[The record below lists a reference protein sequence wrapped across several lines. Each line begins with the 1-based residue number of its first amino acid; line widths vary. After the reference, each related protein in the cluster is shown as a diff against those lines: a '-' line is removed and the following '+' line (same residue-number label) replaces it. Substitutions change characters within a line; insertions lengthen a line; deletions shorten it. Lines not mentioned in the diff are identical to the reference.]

1 MPPEILMQCREFRRR
16 AGAVPDVS
24 PSPSLGFPVAGCI
37 LGQTTVVPLHQ
48 PRSNALIFLIRH
60 GQTEWNREARLQGR
74 KDSPLTGEGIA
85 QARRM
90 GEVLQKAA
98 AEAGPWIVMSSPL
111 GRAYDTARIVCET
124 AGLTVP
130 IATDDRLAELSV
142 GPFEGMTRDEILAHT
157 PQTEITPG
165 WIYNIPGGETEA
177 ELRARL
183 ADWLAEVDETD
194 GHRRLVVSHG
204 IAGRMLRHLYAGEPL
219 QGLPPPQDSVFRLRG
234 GRIEHLDG

>member
-1 MPPEILMQCREFRRR
+1 MPRRDFRWR
-16 AGAVPDVS
+16 AGGVPGDS
-24 PSPSLGFPVAGCI
+24 PTPRLGFPCAGCI
-37 LGQTTVVPLHQ
+37 LGRTTVVPLHQ
-48 PRSNALIFLIRH
+48 PRSNVLIFLIRH

-74 KDSPLTGEGIA
+74 KDSPLTEEGIA

-90 GEVLQKAA
+90 GLRLQQAA

-111 GRAYDTARIVCET
+111 GRAHDTARIVCEH

-130 IATDDRLAELSV
+130 IQTDDRLAELSV

-183 ADWLAEVDETD
+183 ADWLAEVDEDD

-219 QGLPPPQDSVFRLRG
+219 QGVPPAQDSVFRLRG
-234 GRIEHLDG
+234 GRIEHLGV